1 MAAESP
7 LGWKFLLWWVLATN
21 AAWFPGIALGTLVV
35 RGLGEKLAAEVG
47 PVFSGA
53 IVATITATVAS
64 MFFGVTQWLV
74 LRRYVPRSGRW
85 VAATV
90 LGWSVGIF
98 VASVLAG
105 TFIPEV
111 EGFRLFVSM
120 AFVAGAAGGWSQWMV
135 IRSHFQG
142 AAWWIPISAVGWAIQ
157 FPGALP
163 GLGLMWLSRRTKP
176 QIETGLAEL

>member
-1 MAAESP
+1 MAAQSP
-7 LGWKFLLWWVLATN
+7 LGWRFWSWWVIATN
-21 AAWFPGIALGTLVV
+21 AGWFPGIALGTLVG
-35 RGLGEKLAAEVG
+35 RGLGDNVAAEFG

-53 IVATITATVAS
+53 IVATVTATVAS
-64 MFFGVTQWLV
+64 MFFGVMQWLV
-74 LRRYVPRSGRW
+74 LRRHVPRSGGW

-111 EGFRLFVSM
+111 KGFRLFVLM
-120 AFVAGAAGGWSQWMV
+120 AFLAGAVVGWPQWMV
-135 IRSHFQG
+135 IRSHFQR
-142 AAWWIPISAVGWAIQ
+142 AEWWIPISAVGWAIQ

-163 GLGLMWLSRRTKP
+163 GLGLMWLSRQTKP
-176 QIETGLAEL
+176 